1 MKRKRLAL
9 LLAAALTVTSV
20 DGTAFAVSGAD
31 FSSEPVLDEA
41 EAQPEEAAA
50 EPAEENVEEESFADE
65 ASLTDETAEAETETE
80 STEESQELTQPE
92 EELTQE
98 PVETVEPEEAEAEEE
113 LPFSAGDDE
122 DFEDEETS
130 SIIPWKLYRN
140 WNWIRAMM
148 WILRKRIS
156 GNGFHLLRLRMET
169 IVSVRKILMME
180 ILLYMDMIPKLWEA
194 NGTIHFQMMTVAQG
208 VISSLSLRQKKEKP
222 TTSVQD
228 SKAVRQVIFQ

>member
-41 EAQPEEAAA
+41 EAQPEEATA

-80 STEESQELTQPE
+80 SAEESQELAQPE

-98 PVETVEPEEAEAEEE
+98 PVETVEPAEAEAEEE

-122 DFEDEETS
+122 DFDDKGLHLLFR
-130 SIIPWKLYRN
+130 KLYRN

-194 NGTIHFQMMTVAQG
+194 NGTIHFQMMTVA
-208 VISSLSLRQKKEKP
+208 
-222 TTSVQD
+222 
-228 SKAVRQVIFQ
+228 

>member
-41 EAQPEEAAA
+41 EAQPEEATA

-80 STEESQELTQPE
+80 SAEESQELAQPE

-98 PVETVEPEEAEAEEE
+98 PVETVEPAEAEAEEE
-113 LPFSAGDDE
+113 LEMMRILMTRSLHLLFR
-122 DFEDEETS
+122 
-130 SIIPWKLYRN
+130 KLYRN

-194 NGTIHFQMMTVAQG
+194 NGTIHFQMMTVA
-208 VISSLSLRQKKEKP
+208 
-222 TTSVQD
+222 
-228 SKAVRQVIFQ
+228 